1 MTFVPFEGFFIP
13 PVLSAR
19 LILPREIPSIYDIYI
34 YIYIQKYEMQLFQLA
49 SVSNKDNPDRL
60 FAVLVFGFL
69 YERARLVISF
79 YLPDGLS

>member
-1 MTFVPFEGFFIP
+1 
-13 PVLSAR
+13 
-19 LILPREIPSIYDIYI
+19 
-34 YIYIQKYEMQLFQLA
+34 MQLFQLA